1 MHLKTKKGRLI
12 ELPTDSEDAEINAG
26 IKADSDTLELDTD
39 SFTRAK
45 PAAEVLMQ
53 LFDPE
58 IVAEMLGSPKGRP
71 PIQNPKKLTS
81 VRFDSD
87 ILDSFKAT
95 GKGWQTRMNDA
106 LREWLNEHP
115 ELTPY
120 MSR

>member
-12 ELPTDSEDAEINAG
+12 ELPTDAEDAEINAG
-26 IKADSDTLELDTD
+26 IKADADTLELDD
-39 SFTRAK
+39 NAFAHARLASD
-45 PAAEVLMQ
+45 VLME

-58 IVAEMLGSPKGRP
+58 IVSEMLGSPKGRP

-81 VRFDSD
+81 VRFDPD

-106 LREWLNEHP
+106 LREWLNDHP
-115 ELTPY
+115 EL
-120 MSR
+120 SSV